1 LLQPVPAALRLVAWR
16 ATPPHQLPKLRRFHF
31 QPGPVMTR
39 IASFSLALTAAFVL
53 SACVFAPPVHT
64 STSTADVAKMG
75 EQAVATCGAGNV
87 KEVNAKSF
95 TCK

>member
-1 LLQPVPAALRLVAWR
+1 
-16 ATPPHQLPKLRRFHF
+16 
-31 QPGPVMTR
+31 MTR
-39 IASFSLALTAAFVL
+39 FASLSLAAAAATLL
-53 SACVFAPPVHT
+53 SACVFAPPINT
-64 STSTADVAKMG
+64 PTDTTAVTRMS

>member
-1 LLQPVPAALRLVAWR
+1 
-16 ATPPHQLPKLRRFHF
+16 
-31 QPGPVMTR
+31 MNR
-39 IASFSLALTAAFVL
+39 IATTATALTAAALL
-53 SACVFAPPVHT
+53 SACVFAPPVT
-64 STSTADVAKMG
+64 STTDSAAITRMS